1 MTFIT
6 TVASE
11 KAASVA
17 TSVGIKPK
25 ELKRFL
31 KFAVVGVIGAIVD
44 FGTLNLLLNPVTN
57 WAMADSL
64 LHSLHVLLFNPDLD
78 VAQITKLGALIT
90 QSISFVLAIC
100 SNFLWNRYWTY
111 PDSRSKRFR
120 KQFTQ
125 FFVVN
130 VSGLL
135 PRSIIVW
142 LSTPLF
148 VKLGTAFIPSLDVH
162 RFSVNLAVMLAVGIV
177 LFWNFFANRY
187 WTYND
192 VE

>member
-1 MTFIT
+1 MTT
-6 TVASE
+6 LS
-11 KAASVA
+11 SVA
-17 TSVGIKPK
+17 TTVGVNPK

-44 FGTLNLLLNPVTN
+44 FGTLNLLLNTITN
-57 WAMADSL
+57 AVVGDTI
-64 LHSLHVLLFNPDLD
+64 LHNAANAFANPDFT
-78 VAQITKLGALIT
+78 VAQLTKIGALIT
-90 QSISFVLAIC
+90 QSISFVLAIM
-100 SNFLWNRYWTY
+100 SNFMWNRYWTY

-120 KQFTQ
+120 KQFVQ

-135 PRSIIVW
+135 PRSIIVF
-142 LSTPLF
+142 LSTPIFARLITSF
-148 VKLGTAFIPSLDVH
+148 FPTLDAH